1 LRIDRNGGKGKKEAS
16 TTVSQAGEKALEAE
30 NETRPGRFLGVRLRR
45 GGQVYFFPD
54 EGLAARP
61 GDHVFVDSEQ
71 GRTLGT
77 VAGVLPAGVNP
88 PAGDDVDAFPG
99 VLAGIAAAED
109 IARDAENSILASE
122 AAAFCKSCIK
132 RRNLD
137 MKLVDVDVLHNRSK
151 LIFYFTAPSRI
162 DFREL
167 VKDLVHAYRTRIE
180 LRQIGVRHETKM
192 VGALGNCGMV
202 CCCHRY
208 LRKFAPVTIRMAK
221 EQNLFLNPVKLSGMC
236 GRLLCCLSFEQEN
249 YEEFNRR
256 CPKPGKKYTTD
267 AGLVKILR
275 ANMLSRSIVVLSEE
289 GEEKEF
295 DIEEWEKLKPQ
306 RAEGSD
312 PVPPRRADGPRNG
325 ADDVGGLPENN
336 GAGGQDTATQHA
348 RKHETH

>member
-1 LRIDRNGGKGKKEAS
+1 MPK
-16 TTVSQAGEKALEAE
+16 AGEKALEAE
-30 NETRPGRFLGVRLRR
+30 KETRPGRFLGVRLRR

-61 GDHVFVDSEQ
+61 GDHVLVDTEQ
-71 GRTLGT
+71 GRVLGT
-77 VAGVLPAGVNP
+77 VAGILPAGAP
-88 PAGDDVDAFPG
+88 PPHDAGNAVPG
-99 VLAGIAAAED
+99 VLTGIAAAED

-151 LIFYFTAPSRI
+151 IIFYFTAPSRI

-167 VKDLVHAYRTRIE
+167 VKDLVHTYRTRIE
-180 LRQIGVRHETKM
+180 LRQIGVRHETQM

-221 EQNLFLNPVKLSGMC
+221 EQNLFLNPAKLSGMC

-256 CPKPGKKYTTD
+256 CPKPGKKYATV
-267 AGLVKILR
+267 AGIVKILR
-275 ANMLSRSIVVLSEE
+275 VNMLSRSIAVLSEE
-289 GEEKEF
+289 GEEKEYSL
-295 DIEEWEKLKPQ
+295 EEWEKLKPL
-306 RAEGSD
+306 RAEGHD
-312 PVPPRRADGPRNG
+312 AIPPRRAEGPRG
-325 ADDVGGLPENN
+325 DAGGLSEND
-336 GAGGQDTATQHA
+336 GAGGPDKALRYA
-348 RKHETH
+348 RKHETP

>member
-1 LRIDRNGGKGKKEAS
+1 M
-16 TTVSQAGEKALEAE
+16 EAE
-30 NETRPGRFLGVRLRR
+30 NETKTGRFLGVRLRR

-54 EGLAARP
+54 AGLAAGP
-61 GDHVFVDSEQ
+61 GDHVLVDTDQ
-71 GRTLGT
+71 GRILGT
-77 VAGVLPAGVNP
+77 VAGILPAGASP
-88 PAGDDVDAFPG
+88 PSGDDGNTLPG
-99 VLAGIAAAED
+99 VLTGIAAAED
-109 IARDAENSILASE
+109 IARDAENSTLASE

-151 LIFYFTAPSRI
+151 IIFYFTAPSRI

-167 VKDLVHAYRTRIE
+167 VKDLVQTYRTRIE
-180 LRQIGVRHETKM
+180 LRQIGVRHETQM
-192 VGALGNCGMV
+192 IGALGNCGMV
-202 CCCHRY
+202 CCCRRY

-256 CPKPGKKYTTD
+256 CPKPGKRYMTV

-275 ANMLSRSIVVLSEE
+275 VNMLNRSIAVLSEE
-289 GEEKEF
+289 GEEKEYSL
-295 DIEEWEKLKPQ
+295 EEWGKQKPR
-306 RAEGSD
+306 RAEGPD
-312 PVPPRRADGPRNG
+312 PAPPRRTDEPHSVAYD
-325 ADDVGGLPENN
+325 AGGLPEND
-336 GAGGQDTATQHA
+336 GAVGPDKATATQYA